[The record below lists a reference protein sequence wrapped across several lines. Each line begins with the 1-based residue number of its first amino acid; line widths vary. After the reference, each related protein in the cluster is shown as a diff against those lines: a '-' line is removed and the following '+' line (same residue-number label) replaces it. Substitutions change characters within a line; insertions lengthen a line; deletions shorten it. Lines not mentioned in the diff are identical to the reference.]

1 MKIDIDINKDYEE
14 TTIIIKAPE
23 LTSEIMEL
31 MQKLKNTKSKSIV
44 GNDNQKMYILN
55 PKDILLFYSEEQ
67 RVKADTINGCYE
79 IKQKLYELE
88 EELYELG
95 FIRISKFAIANVN
108 KIKDIEMF
116 FNGSLVVNFINGRQE
131 VISRRFV
138 SKVKEYIGVGGK

>member
-88 EELYELG
+88 EELYEFG